1 MAIRNYTDLNEIQL
15 DVMKELGNVGAGNAA
30 TALADMLMT
39 PIEISVPVVSILDY
53 ETAMEKMGGPEVM
66 IVGMLISFEGDI
78 QGMIMF
84 LLEKDFAHM
93 TLNALLGQGISSFQ
107 EIDETGHSALEE
119 VGNIMAASY
128 INAIASM
135 TNMRIE
141 LSVPSM
147 TIDMLG
153 AILSVPAIHYANMS
167 DKVIWI
173 ENDMKGAQAT
183 ASNHILMLPDV
194 DSLEKIMNALGIE

>member
-1 MAIRNYTDLNEIQL
+1 
-15 DVMKELGNVGAGNAA
+15 
-30 TALADMLMT
+30 
-39 PIEISVPVVSILDY
+39 
-53 ETAMEKMGGPEVM
+53 
-66 IVGMLISFEGDI
+66 
-78 QGMIMF
+78 MIMF